1 VTVAGLK
8 LYGTPWT
15 ASSNMGFSD
24 THSRLERIWA
34 RIPSDLDVLIT
45 HMPPWNMLD
54 LAYDVRNADA
64 TEPCAV
70 CKQVSVTLVVSLS
83 NISSSDGDQQ

>member
-1 VTVAGLK
+1 
-8 LYGTPWT
+8 
-15 ASSNMGFSD
+15 MGFSD

-70 CKQVSVTLVVSLS
+70 CKQVSAAAALALTIS
-83 NISSSDGDQQ
+83 NIISSKRCCIEQFGRCMQ